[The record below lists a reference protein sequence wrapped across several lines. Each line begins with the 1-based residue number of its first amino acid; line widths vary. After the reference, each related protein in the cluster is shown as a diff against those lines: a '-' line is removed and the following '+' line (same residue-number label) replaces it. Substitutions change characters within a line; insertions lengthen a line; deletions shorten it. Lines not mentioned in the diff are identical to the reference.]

1 MAACTNDVRELA
13 SLGRALA
20 LLREVRALA
29 DMLLVAIEALL
40 AVAKHRKVAADP
52 LSRPDADV
60 RERAIRTC
68 ATPVVGEVHAKWRAL
83 RRRIVRERAG
93 FGGVRAGALQEG
105 PADGDLG
112 GIVLVHAREA
122 TVARSCVGQRGRV
135 CIG

>member
-1 MAACTNDVRELA
+1 MAVRANDVRKFA
-13 SLGRALA
+13 SLDCALA
-20 LLREVRALA
+20 FLRKVRAFA
-29 DMLLVAIEALL
+29 NVLLVAVDALV
-40 AVAKHRKVAADP
+40 AVAKDGKVATDA
-52 LSRPDADV
+52 LAYADADV
-60 RERAIRTC
+60 RERAADTG
-68 ATPVVGEVHAKWRAL
+68 AAAVVGEVYAKWRAL